1 MIKIGKYVRI
11 TNSCIHGHII
21 NGRIARIVSYHDGQ
35 YTYGVDYVKAY
46 GDFQNIDLFNE
57 DEFEV
62 IREKEAFAYMI

>member
-11 TNSCIHGHII
+11 TNSCFHGDII
-21 NGRIARIVSYHDGQ
+21 NGRIARIVCYTDGD
-35 YTYGVDYVKAY
+35 YKYGVDYVKAY

-62 IREKEAFAYMI
+62 ISEKEAFA